1 MRLLREIC
9 RRSACMDLQEFQS
22 PTASTSS
29 LDPLTVTDGPAC
41 GTSTLHLKILD
52 KQSHAAHQ
60 CRLRWTIVHEW
71 SYKPSTT
78 FWIRF
83 HRHAFMHALRRQQA
97 GVTNQATQ
105 QGRILSSFATG
116 PCIARAP
123 EFRHPQARPPHRVR
137 VYIPLF
143 KSYHSRT
150 KPQVLTRTSP
160 VVVLLRIITRIRQS

>member
-1 MRLLREIC
+1 
-9 RRSACMDLQEFQS
+9 
-22 PTASTSS
+22 
-29 LDPLTVTDGPAC
+29 VTDGPAC

-116 PCIARAP
+116 PCIARALNSGTP
-123 EFRHPQARPPHRVR
+123 RPGPHTVSVCTSHYSNHIIQEPSHKCWLEPHRSSS
-137 VYIPLF
+137 F
-143 KSYHSRT
+143 FE
-150 KPQVLTRTSP
+150 
-160 VVVLLRIITRIRQS
+160 LLLELGKANACSWDRR